1 VIGHGSARNFIGCI
15 RSLYVNTVNILQ
27 RLHSQPTAAATRA
40 SISASGHPLTDV
52 NGMRVYYG
60 DVGWPL
66 ALRRPNFGCHNL
78 ALSAV
83 RLTRPGAL
91 MQLPH
96 HAVSDSFNFRMSFAT
111 VKPDGVLVSTRV
123 EDSSSLSTRG
133 VVQVSHFF
141 RCCHPKRIPE
151 IGEKLPVLN

>member
-1 VIGHGSARNFIGCI
+1 MVGHSSARNFIGCM
-15 RSLYVNTVNILQ
+15 RSLYVNAVNILQ
-27 RLHSQPTAAATRA
+27 RLHTQSTVAAV
-40 SISASGHPLTDV
+40 IHGNIFGSGRLLTDV
-52 NGMRVYYG
+52 NNIRVYYG

-66 ALRRPNFGCHNL
+66 ALRRPNLGCHNL

-96 HAVSDSFNFRMSFAT
+96 HDVSDSFNFRMSFAT

-123 EDSSSLSTRG
+123 DDSSSLSMRG
-133 VVQVSHFF
+133 VVQVSLLSF
-141 RCCHPKRIPE
+141 
-151 IGEKLPVLN
+151 